1 MSDDSNYQ
9 AFERTVS
16 RVLSGHGMGWVF
28 GLDSWSRRKQ
38 IQTAWQMASE
48 EWTIEAIRKHLELPE
63 DGGWQEVRK
72 HVDSWL
78 GTKNQIMYRLN
89 ALTEEPDA
97 DKRNE
102 LKCELEERINFI
114 YYQAKDLAD
123 KTARIREALDS

>member
-1 MSDDSNYQ
+1 MPLNDQ
-9 AFERTVS
+9 
-16 RVLSGHGMGWVF
+16 
-28 GLDSWSRRKQ
+28 Q

-48 EWTIEAIRKHLELPE
+48 GWTIEAIRKHLELPE

-78 GTKNQIMYRLN
+78 GTKNQITHRLN
-89 ALTEEPDA
+89 ALAEEPDA

-114 YYQAKDLAD
+114 YYQAKDVAD
-123 KTARIREALDS
+123 KIARIREALDG

>member
-1 MSDDSNYQ
+1 MPLNDQ
-9 AFERTVS
+9 
-16 RVLSGHGMGWVF
+16 
-28 GLDSWSRRKQ
+28 Q

-48 EWTIEAIRKHLELPE
+48 GWTIEAIRKHLELPE

-78 GTKNQIMYRLN
+78 GTKNQITYRLN
-89 ALTEEPDA
+89 ALAEEPDA

-114 YYQAKDLAD
+114 YYQTKDVAD
-123 KTARIREALDS
+123 KIARIREALDG

>member
-1 MSDDSNYQ
+1 MPLNDQ
-9 AFERTVS
+9 
-16 RVLSGHGMGWVF
+16 
-28 GLDSWSRRKQ
+28 Q

-48 EWTIEAIRKHLELPE
+48 GWTIEAIRKHLELPE

-78 GTKNQIMYRLN
+78 GTKNQITYRLN
-89 ALTEEPDA
+89 ALAEEPDA

-114 YYQAKDLAD
+114 YYQAKDVAD
-123 KTARIREALDS
+123 KIARIREALDG